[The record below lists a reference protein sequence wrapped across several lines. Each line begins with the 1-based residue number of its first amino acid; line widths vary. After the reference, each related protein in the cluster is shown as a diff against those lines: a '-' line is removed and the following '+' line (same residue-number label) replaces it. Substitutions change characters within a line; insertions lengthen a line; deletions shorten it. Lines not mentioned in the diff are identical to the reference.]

1 MSKKDLIEQNIT
13 RVQEY
18 VRELIEDAKW
28 NNGVSETLESTS
40 IIVGNSDDIYDFA
53 VLFASNSEC
62 VYCELDCEI
71 CQFEGRLIFQYING
85 SFHNPTGQIIE
96 LSKLLMKGEL
106 KDTKSI
112 FCSMVLRLM
121 DTEEYSN
128 NYCKSLD
135 LVLRLF
141 PEIDGEL
148 LEKELDRYI

>member
-62 VYCELDCEI
+62 VYCE
-71 CQFEGRLIFQYING
+71 FING
-85 SFHNPTGQIIE
+85 KIRS
-96 LSKLLMKGEL
+96 
-106 KDTKSI
+106 
-112 FCSMVLRLM
+112 
-121 DTEEYSN
+121 EERR
-128 NYCKSLD
+128 
-135 LVLRLF
+135 V
-141 PEIDGEL
+141 G
-148 LEKELDRYI
+148 KECRSRWSPYH

>member
-62 VYCELDCEI
+62 VYCEFINGKIEYIDCELDCEI

-121 DTEEYSN
+121 DTEEYSTIIVN
-128 NYCKSLD
+128 LW
-135 LVLRLF
+135 
-141 PEIDGEL
+141 I
-148 LEKELDRYI
+148 